1 MRAHGALLKSFILRP
16 CLDCVQMRPHVIV
29 NCAMTADGKIA
40 GKSRRQ
46 VCISSPEDMER
57 VKKLR
62 MESEAILVGVNTILA
77 DDPHLTV
84 KGLSHEMGPIRI
96 VLDSNGRTP
105 DGAKVLDGRARTLIV
120 TSRACARTWPGAEVL
135 RLGDGMVDLHEL
147 MRELEAR
154 KVQRLMVEGG
164 GETIW
169 SFFKA
174 GLVDEYRVFVGS
186 KVLGGRTAPSP
197 VDGEG
202 FEDDG
207 CVRLQLKSTE
217 VLGDGALLCYEVVRD
232 VPPA

>member
-1 MRAHGALLKSFILRP
+1 
-16 CLDCVQMRPHVIV
+16 MRPHVIV

-40 GKSRRQ
+40 GRARKQ
-46 VCISSPEDMER
+46 VRISSPEDLER

-62 MESEAILVGVNTILA
+62 AESEAILVGVNTIIA

-84 KGLSHEMGPIRI
+84 KGLDTGAGPIRI

-105 DGAKVLDGRARTLIV
+105 DHAKVLDGRARTLIV
-120 TSRACARTWPGAEVL
+120 TNTSCERTWKGAEVL
-135 RLGDGMVDLHEL
+135 RLGTDRVDLHEL
-147 MRELEAR
+147 MKELEAM

-174 GLVDEYRVFVGS
+174 GLVDEYRVYVGS

-202 FEDDG
+202 FEDEG
-207 CVRLQLKSTE
+207 CVRLKLTGSQA
-217 VLGDGALLCYEVVRD
+217 LGDGVLLCYEVVRD
-232 VPPA
+232 APLS